1 MELSKKKRFNGTHTR
16 SVSTVFSPENVKR
29 LLSKDSPFAI
39 REAYN
44 AFRARLMFIK
54 CGDDCPV
61 FVLSSVNSGEGKTM
75 TTVNLA
81 ISFAEAGKRTVII
94 DADMRNPSVHRYF
107 SLKVN
112 PGVSE
117 YLAGI
122 QQELTIRDTDRENLF
137 VISAGQIPPNPAE
150 LLISKR
156 AGEMLAALKKQF
168 DYIFIDTPPVGM
180 VADAMMLAAECT
192 GYIMVVRNG
201 ATRVADMRAAKQ
213 NLEEV
218 GGKIAGIVTNDI
230 SGVTNRR
237 NADYYYRKRYGKRSG
252 YYRSYGYYYGKDY
265 NEKKG

>member
-1 MELSKKKRFNGTHTR
+1 MFLSKNKKSEHAK
-16 SVSTVFSPENVKR
+16 SVSTVFSPENTKR
-29 LLSKDSPFAI
+29 LLSKESPFAI

-44 AFRARLMFIK
+44 AFRARLMFFK
-54 CGDDCPV
+54 SGDECPV
-61 FVLSSVNSGEGKTM
+61 FVFSSVNSGEGKTM
-75 TTVNLA
+75 TTINLA

-107 SLKVN
+107 SLKGD
-112 PGVSE
+112 PGFSE

-122 QQELTIRDTDRENLF
+122 QEEALIRDTDRENLF

-150 LLISKR
+150 LLISER
-156 AGEMLAALKKQF
+156 AGALLASLKEKF

-201 ATRVADMRAAKQ
+201 TTRVADLKAVQR

-218 GGKIAGIVTNDI
+218 GGKVAGIVTNDI
-230 SGVTNRR
+230 SGITNRKSG
-237 NADYYYRKRYGKRSG
+237 NYYYYKKKHYG

-265 NEKKG
+265 NEKKR